1 MNRLVALRVALGIAV
16 ITAFGLAACGD
27 KGVTREVV
35 VAGHSAW
42 TDAGLDVQAQ
52 QHIIVDATGAV
63 VANPENTTTPD
74 GFVGKPEWRKY
85 NVVPEAPHMA
95 LIARIGESGKGFLI
109 GTAFRGPAPAS
120 GRLYLGIN
128 DRDTRNNTGAFKAI
142 VTVK

>member
-1 MNRLVALRVALGIAV
+1 MSRLVAVRVALGMSVIA
-16 ITAFGLAACGD
+16 ALGLAACG
-27 KGVTREVV
+27 GRSVTREVM

-42 TDAGLDVQAQ
+42 TDTGLDVQAQ
-52 QHIIVDATGAV
+52 QHITVDASGEI
-63 VANPENTTTPD
+63 VANPENKTTPD

-109 GTAFRGPAPAS
+109 GAAFRGPAPGS

-128 DRDTRNNTGAFKAI
+128 DRDTRNNKGTFKAV